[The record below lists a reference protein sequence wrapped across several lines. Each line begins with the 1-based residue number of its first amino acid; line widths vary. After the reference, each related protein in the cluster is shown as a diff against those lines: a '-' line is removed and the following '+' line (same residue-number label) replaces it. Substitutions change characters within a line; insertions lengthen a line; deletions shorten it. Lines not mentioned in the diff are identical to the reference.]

1 MIPYELVGKSYKFE
15 DGDSIT
21 IFQIKERD
29 GNELYVTYHV
39 QKGPGIPQKLILP
52 MHEFNEHY
60 GHLFG
65 ISDDSIDGIEE

>member
-1 MIPYELVGKSYKFE
+1 MINSNLVGKTHKFE

-39 QKGPGIPQKLILP
+39 QKGPGIPQKLVLP
-52 MHEFNEHY
+52 INEFAEYY

-65 ISDDSIDGIEE
+65 IIDDDSSSINE